1 MSRIA
6 YVDGVYQPID
16 LPGIQVEDRGYQFAD
31 GVYEVC
37 AVHLGQLLDEDA
49 HLARLARSLAEL
61 SIPAPMSDGAL
72 KIVLRETITRN
83 RVSDGI
89 VYMQITRGV
98 ARREHGYASGLK
110 PVLVVTA
117 RATDPNRRAAVLEH
131 GISVVTVPDQRWAR
145 CDIKSI
151 SLLPNVL
158 ARQEAVEKGVQ
169 EAWQVDT
176 EGLVTEGAAT
186 NAWIVDANGV
196 LRTRP
201 ADGGILNGIV
211 RQILMS
217 LIGDMDVSFE
227 ERAFSVSEAL
237 SAREC
242 FSTASTLAVFPVV
255 QIDAKKVG
263 DGRPGPI
270 SQAIAARYIQH
281 SLIEN

>member
-37 AVHLGQLLDEDA
+37 AVHHGQLLDEDA

-227 ERAFSVSEAL
+227 ERAFCVSEAL